1 MHLPAALLHMR
12 AVPSVD
18 AVSNAFPSEENSD
31 DTTEPLCPANMSAR
45 TPVCTFHRQAVASSE
60 AVARKASSGENC
72 AALTVS
78 PWPRK
83 VCRHSPVS
91 AHHTLAALSLDVPAT
106 QAPSDET
113 VHDTTLPLSLQ
124 RGAPVSSHHTWAS
137 ASEDTVRRSLPSG
150 ESTVES
156 TGSARFSGAME
167 AKVLSNEAVQHR
179 NGVCT
184 TERASP
190 SEMPDSAKVEYVSRT
205 CDLKTKC
212 SRMVPW
218 DTSISWST
226 ASCRHATIS
235 VGLTL
240 TCAAM
245 LPLTAWYTVS
255 ASSFSTSRSSSSS
268 FALSVS
274 RYSLS
279 TPAATAL
286 SSTRRTS
293 SSWFTSSHWS
303 SSGSASPQYTKFKSH
318 PITSCTLQGILFA
331 HARQG
336 EVA

>member
-1 MHLPAALLHMR
+1 MEAVTTMDPSVARAAEVRGASCPARVSRHAPLAASQIL
-12 AVPSVD
+12 AVPSEQ
-18 AVSNAFPSEENSD
+18 AVSTVDPSAESTAE
-31 DTTEPLCPANMSAR
+31 AK
-45 TPVCTFHRQAVASSE
+45 SE
-60 AVARKASSGENC
+60 S
-72 AALTVS
+72 
-78 PWPRK
+78 WPSK